1 MFAVNWRRQPGNR
14 LDPIIPDNASKRKC
28 METDNSFPIF
38 SVVIGVIGLMAL
50 LLVLT
55 RFWVNVGAREIAIKE
70 RRYLGDK
77 MPPGRVVATSSEVGI
92 QAAVLKPG
100 LHTIFWPFERVV
112 KKVPLIEIGPDELGV
127 IEAVDG
133 EPLPTG
139 RIFAPDRA
147 QNAHNNFQDPIV
159 FLEQGG
165 VKGIQMRTLPPGFW
179 PIHPYLFRVS
189 IAKNT
194 VVPKGCIGIV
204 NAGDG
209 SPLDPGRLLG
219 KAIKGHQNF
228 QDAEQFI
235 YAGGQK
241 GSQVEILT
249 PGTYRILTNS
259 ISLDNSGNKPGLFSV
274 ELFQAV
280 VINENQVGLVDALD
294 GSPLNPHDYVAAPVE
309 GHNNFQNG
317 NEFIIQGGQRGPQK
331 DLLLPGTYYINP
343 LLFKVIPEKAGEVK
357 PGEVAV
363 IVSNVG
369 KDPTLEIR
377 RAMANKV
384 REKLEREEK
393 EQLALAAAHLDTLDG
408 NEGDDILKLEEEM
421 RLSDPADRRL
431 DAGAHEAYVVP
442 IGYRGIQETVV
453 GPGKYYVNTL
463 AITPVIIPTTNQT
476 VEWTSEQLAETFNP
490 FEVISKDGFT
500 MQLEVRVVFRV
511 KPEDAPF
518 MVAKIGSIDRLIQN
532 VMHPLIDSI
541 FRNQASESSAMAYLQ
556 NRHEEQE
563 RAEARVRA
571 HLLKYHVDV
580 VNVLICHIRLPE
592 ELMKTQTEKIL
603 AEQRQNMYN
612 AQREAESKRIE
623 LEKTKAHA
631 DNQRDL
637 MAATV
642 GVEISGKRAEQ
653 RKAEAEGEAYYILE
667 TGKAEAEKVRLM
679 GESQGVAYR
688 EQANAL
694 GPQGVALVE
703 TLKVI
708 GEKGVRIT
716 PDVLASGG
724 NGEGAGNLGTLLLL
738 NLFRNQI
745 NTGSNSDGKVIAAK
759 Q

>member
-1 MFAVNWRRQPGNR
+1 VAAF
-14 LDPIIPDNASKRKC
+14 
-28 METDNSFPIF
+28 F
-38 SVVIGVIGLMAL
+38 GLLAL
-50 LLVLT
+50 LILMT
-55 RFWVNVGAREIAIKE
+55 RFLVNVGAREIAIKE
-70 RRYLGDK
+70 RRYIGKK
-77 MPPGRVVATSSEVGI
+77 MPPGRVVATAGEVGI

-100 LHTIFWPFERVV
+100 LHFILWPLERMVR
-112 KKVPLIEIGPDELGV
+112 KVPLIEIGPDELGV

-133 EPLPTG
+133 EPLQPG

-147 QNAHNNFQDPIV
+147 QNAHNNFQDPIA
-159 FLEQGG
+159 FIEQGG
-165 VKGIQMRTLPPGFW
+165 VKGIQMRTLPPGLW

-189 IAKNT
+189 IAKAT
-194 VVPKGCIGIV
+194 VVPQGRVGVIT
-204 NAGDG
+204 AADG
-209 SPLDPGRLLG
+209 APLDPGRLLG
-219 KAIKGHQNF
+219 KAIEGHRNF

-235 YAGGQK
+235 YAGGQR
-241 GSQVEILT
+241 GPQVDILT
-249 PGTYRILTNS
+249 PGTYRILT
-259 ISLDNSGNKPGLFSV
+259 ISASLEAGAFRPEGVKKFGRTTLTKSEGLEADNIKPGLFSV
-274 ELFQAV
+274 EIYQAV

-294 GSPLNPHDYVAAPVE
+294 GGPLNPRDYVAAPVE

-317 NEFIIQGGQRGPQK
+317 DNFIRRGGQRGPQK
-331 DLLLPGTYYINP
+331 DLLLPGTYYVNP
-343 LLFKVIPEKAGEVK
+343 LLFKVIPEKAGEVR

-369 KDPTLEIR
+369 KDPTEEIR
-377 RAMANKV
+377 RAMADKV
-384 REKLEREEK
+384 REKLEREER
-393 EQLALAAAHLDTLDG
+393 EQLAIAAAHLDRLDG
-408 NEGDDILKLEEEM
+408 DEGDDILKLEEEL
-421 RLSDPADRRL
+421 RLNDPADSRL

-442 IGYRGIQETVV
+442 DGYRGIQEMVV
-453 GPGKYYVNTL
+453 GPGRYYVNTL

-476 VEWTSEQLAETFNP
+476 VEWTAEQLAETFDP

-518 MVAKIGSIDRLIQN
+518 MVAKIGSIDKLIQN

-612 AQREAESKRIE
+612 AQREAESRRIE
-623 LEKTKAHA
+623 LEKTRAHA

-642 GVEISGKRAEQ
+642 GVEISSKRAEQ
-653 RKAEAEGEAYYILE
+653 RKAEAEGEAHYILE
-667 TGKAEAEKVRLM
+667 TGRAEAEKVRLM
-679 GESQGVAYR
+679 GEAQGVAYR
-688 EQANAL
+688 EQVDAL

-724 NGEGAGNLGTLLLL
+724 NGEAAGGIGTLLLL
-738 NLFRNQI
+738 NLFRDQMKL
-745 NTGSNSDGKVIAAK
+745 GSDGPGKVRELVNS
-759 Q
+759 

>member
-14 LDPIIPDNASKRKC
+14 LDPNIPDNASKRKC
-28 METDNSFPIF
+28 METDSFPIF
-38 SVVIGVIGLMAL
+38 SVVTGLVGLFL
-50 LLVLT
+50 LLFVLT
-55 RFWVNVGAREIAIKE
+55 RFLVNIGPREIAIKE
-70 RRYLGDK
+70 RRYAGKK
-77 MPPGRVVATSSEVGI
+77 MPPGRVVATSSEIGI

-100 LHTIFWPFERVV
+100 LHLILWPFERIV
-112 KKVPLIEIGPDELGV
+112 KKVPLIEIGPDELGI

-139 RIFAPDRA
+139 CIFAPDRA
-147 QNAHNNFQDPIV
+147 QNAHNNFQDPIA
-159 FLEQGG
+159 FIEQGG

-194 VVPKGCIGIV
+194 VIPKGCIGIV
-204 NAGDG
+204 NAADG

-219 KAIKGHQNF
+219 KAIEGHRNF

-235 YAGGQK
+235 YGGGQR
-241 GSQVEILT
+241 GSQVDILT

-259 ISLDNSGNKPGLFSV
+259 ISLEKAGSKPGIYSV
-274 ELFQAV
+274 EIFQAV
-280 VINENQVGLVDALD
+280 VINENQVGLVEALD
-294 GSPLNPHDYVAAPVE
+294 GGPLNPHDYVAAPVE

-317 NEFIIQGGQRGPQK
+317 NEFISRGGQRGPQK

-369 KDPTLEIR
+369 NDPTIEIR
-377 RAMANKV
+377 REMANKV

-393 EQLALAAAHLDTLDG
+393 EQLAIVAAHLDRLDG
-408 NEGDDILKLEEEM
+408 NDGDDILKLEEEM
-421 RLSDPADRRL
+421 RLNDPADSRL

-442 IGYRGIQETVV
+442 NGYRGIQETVV
-453 GPGKYYVNTL
+453 GPGRYYVNTL

-612 AQREAESKRIE
+612 AQREAEGRRIE

-642 GVEISGKRAEQ
+642 GVEISSKRSEQ
-653 RKAEAEGEAYYILE
+653 RKAEAEGEAYYILQ

-694 GPQGVALVE
+694 GAQGVALVE

-724 NGEGAGNLGTLLLL
+724 QGEGAGNLGTLLLL
-738 NLFRNQI
+738 NLFRNQLS
-745 NTGSNSDGKVIAAK
+745 TGSSSDGKVSVAK

>member
-1 MFAVNWRRQPGNR
+1 
-14 LDPIIPDNASKRKC
+14 
-28 METDNSFPIF
+28 MEIF
-38 SVVIGVIGLMAL
+38 LLVVGLIVVVCLLAL
-50 LLVLT
+50 LS
-55 RFWVNVGAREIAIKE
+55 RFMVNVGAREIAIKE
-70 RRYLGDK
+70 RRYIGQK
-77 MPPGRVVATSSEVGI
+77 MPPGRVVATEGEVGI
-92 QAAVLKPG
+92 QADVLKPG
-100 LHTIFWPFERVV
+100 LHFIKWPFERVV
-112 KKVPLIEIGPDELGV
+112 RKVALVEIGPDELGIV
-127 IEAVDG
+127 EAIDG
-133 EPLPTG
+133 EPLPAG

-147 QNAHNNFQDPIV
+147 MNAHNNFQDPIA
-159 FLEQGG
+159 FIKKGG
-165 VKGIQMRTLPPGFW
+165 VKGIQLRTLPPGLW

-189 IAKNT
+189 IAKTT
-194 VVPKGCIGIV
+194 VIPQGRVGV
-204 NAGDG
+204 VTSADGD
-209 SPLDPGRLLG
+209 PLDAGRLLG
-219 KAIKGHQNF
+219 KAISDHRNF

-235 YAGGQK
+235 ASGGQK
-241 GSQVEILT
+241 GPQVEILT
-249 PGTYRILTNS
+249 PGTYRILTAS
-259 ISLDNSGNKPGLFSV
+259 IQLENQKELKPGLFTV
-274 ELFQAV
+274 QLYEATL
-280 VINENQVGLVDALD
+280 IPENTVGLVEALD
-294 GSPLNPHDYVAAPVE
+294 GSPLNPRDYVATPIA
-309 GHNNFQNG
+309 GHDNFQDG
-317 NEFIIQGGQRGPQK
+317 NEFIRSGGQRGPQK
-331 DLLLPGTYYINP
+331 DILLPGTYYINP

-363 IVSNVG
+363 IVSNTG
-369 KDPTLEIR
+369 KDASDEIR
-377 RAMANKV
+377 RRMAEKV
-384 REKLEREEK
+384 RQRLEREEA
-393 EQLALAAAHLDTLDG
+393 EQLAKAAA
-408 NEGDDILKLEEEM
+408 
-421 RLSDPADRRL
+421 RL
-431 DAGAHEAYVVP
+431 DQLDPSDRTVEEIREELKIGDPMDQRLDEGAHEAYVVP
-442 IGYRGIQETVV
+442 DGYRGIQETVV

-463 AITPVIIPTTNQT
+463 AVTPVIIPTTNQT
-476 VEWTSEQLAETFNP
+476 VEWTAEKVPNTFDP

-563 RAEARVRA
+563 RAEAKVRA

-603 AEQRQNMYN
+603 AEQKQAMFN
-612 AQREAESKRIE
+612 AQREAEVRRIE

-642 GVEISGKRAEQ
+642 GVDISTRRAEQ
-653 RKAEAEGEAYYILE
+653 RKAEADGEAHFILT

-679 GESQGVAYR
+679 GEAQGVAYR
-688 EQANAL
+688 EQVNAL

-724 NGEGAGNLGTLLLL
+724 TGDGAGGLGTLLLL
-738 NLFRNQI
+738 NLFRDQVKQN
-745 NTGSNSDGKVIAAK
+745 GLAK
-759 Q
+759 